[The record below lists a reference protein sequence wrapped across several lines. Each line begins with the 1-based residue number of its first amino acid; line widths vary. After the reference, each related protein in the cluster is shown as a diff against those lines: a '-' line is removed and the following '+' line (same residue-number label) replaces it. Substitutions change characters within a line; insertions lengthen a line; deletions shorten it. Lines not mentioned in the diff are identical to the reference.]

1 MLGFA
6 ERMLL
11 PERALPIERSYGRRV
26 MLTPATLPDLC
37 PPLRRLPR
45 IHAATID
52 TGTDTRVDHFH
63 PVGDTQPVTSPRMRS
78 VVAHRLDGKLIGQPG
93 FRRLWFGQTVSE
105 FGSQV
110 TALALPLAAVLV
122 LHASTFQV
130 GLLTTTGY
138 AAFLLIGL
146 PAGVWV
152 DRVRRKPVM
161 IAADV
166 TRAVM
171 LASIPV
177 AYGLGVLTLAQLY
190 VVTFISGVATVFFDV
205 AYMSMVPG
213 LVGRQHVAEANAK
226 LQATVSLAQVSGPSA
241 AGFLIGLLSAPVA
254 FLADAASFVVSVL
267 SLLIIRDPEPAPERA
282 ERRSLRGEMGDG
294 LRFVMT
300 HPILRMIAGSTATS
314 NLFSSAVFAI
324 SVVFLVRQV
333 HLGASTIGVLT
344 SLGAVGG
351 VLGALSCGLLRRWIG
366 SARLIWLS
374 IVVVEPFGLLIPV
387 TFPGAGL
394 ACYAV
399 GVFAISFGSVVYNV
413 HQASFRQ
420 LLCPH
425 HLLGRMNAT
434 IRFIVWG
441 TIPLGGLLGGAL
453 GDWLGNRP
461 ALWVCAIGGCLAP
474 IWVLAS
480 PLRRMRDAEPE
491 PAELGLAAD

>member
-1 MLGFA
+1 VTTA
-6 ERMLL
+6 R
-11 PERALPIERSYGRRV
+11 
-26 MLTPATLPDLC
+26 
-37 PPLRRLPR
+37 LRQLAAKRLR
-45 IHAATID
+45 
-52 TGTDTRVDHFH
+52 
-63 PVGDTQPVTSPRMRS
+63 
-78 VVAHRLDGKLIGQPG
+78 GKLIGQPG

-110 TALALPLAAVLV
+110 TTLALPLAAVLV

-130 GLLTTTGY
+130 GLLTTAGY

-146 PAGVWV
+146 PAGAWV

-166 TRAVM
+166 TRVLV

-190 VVTFISGVATVFFDV
+190 VVTFIHGVATVFFDV
-205 AYMSMVPG
+205 AYMSLVPG

-226 LQATVSLAQVSGPSA
+226 LQATVSVAQVSGPSA

-254 FLADAASFVVSVL
+254 FLADAASFVVSAG
-267 SLLIIRDPEPAPERA
+267 SLLIIRDREPAPERA
-282 ERRSLRGEMGDG
+282 RRRSLRAEMAEG
-294 LRFVMT
+294 LRFVVT
-300 HPILRMIAGSTATS
+300 HPILRMIAGCTATA
-314 NLFSSAVFAI
+314 NLFFSGVMAI

-344 SLGAVGG
+344 SLGAIGG
-351 VLGALSCGLLRRWIG
+351 VAGALSCGILRRWVG

-374 IVVVEPFGLLIPV
+374 VAVTEPFGLLIPV
-387 TFPGAGL
+387 TSPGAGL

-399 GVFAISFGSVVYNV
+399 GLFAISFGAVVYNV

-420 LLCPH
+420 VLCPH
-425 HLLGRMNAT
+425 RLLGRMNAT

-453 GDWLGNRP
+453 GSWLGNRD
-461 ALWVCAIGGCLAP
+461 ALWACAIGACAAP
-474 IWVLAS
+474 IWVIAS
-480 PLRRMRDAEPE
+480 PLRGMRDTEPVPAEPGLTPD
-491 PAELGLAAD
+491 PATS

>member
-1 MLGFA
+1 VITA
-6 ERMLL
+6 R
-11 PERALPIERSYGRRV
+11 
-26 MLTPATLPDLC
+26 
-37 PPLRRLPR
+37 LRRL
-45 IHAATID
+45 AA
-52 TGTDTRVDHFH
+52 R
-63 PVGDTQPVTSPRMRS
+63 
-78 VVAHRLDGKLIGQPG
+78 RLRGKLIGQSG

-110 TALALPLAAVLV
+110 TMLALPLTAVLV

-130 GLLTTTGY
+130 GLLTTAGY

-166 TRAVM
+166 TRMLV

-190 VVTFISGVATVFFDV
+190 MVTFIHGVAAVFFDV
-205 AYMSMVPG
+205 AYLSLVPG

-226 LQATVSLAQVSGPSA
+226 LQGSVSVAQVSGPSA
-241 AGFLIGLLSAPVA
+241 AGFLIGLLTAPVA
-254 FLADAASFVVSVL
+254 FLADAASFAVSVL
-267 SLLIIRDPEPAPERA
+267 TLLIIRDREPAPGRA
-282 ERRSLRGEMGDG
+282 QRRSLRAEMAEG
-294 LRFVMT
+294 LRFVVT
-300 HPILRMIAGSTATS
+300 HPILRMIAGCTATA
-314 NLFSSAVFAI
+314 NLFGSAMLAI

-333 HLGASTIGVLT
+333 HLGAATIGALT
-344 SLGAVGG
+344 SLGAIGG
-351 VLGALSCGLLRRWIG
+351 VAGALSCGVLRRWIG

-374 IVVVEPFGLLIPV
+374 LAVTLPFGLLIPV

-399 GVFAISFGSVVYNV
+399 GLFALSFGGVVYNV

-425 HLLGRMNAT
+425 RLLGRMNAT
-434 IRFIVWG
+434 IRFLVWG

-453 GDWLGNRP
+453 GSWLGNRA
-461 ALWVCAIGGCLAP
+461 ALWACAIGACLAP

-480 PLRRMRDAEPE
+480 PLRRMRDTEPVPAEP
-491 PAELGLAAD
+491 GLPPESATS

>member
-1 MLGFA
+1 VITA
-6 ERMLL
+6 R
-11 PERALPIERSYGRRV
+11 
-26 MLTPATLPDLC
+26 
-37 PPLRRLPR
+37 LRRL
-45 IHAATID
+45 AA
-52 TGTDTRVDHFH
+52 R
-63 PVGDTQPVTSPRMRS
+63 
-78 VVAHRLDGKLIGQPG
+78 RLRGKLIGQSG

-110 TALALPLAAVLV
+110 TMLALPLTAVLV

-130 GLLTTTGY
+130 GLLTTAGY

-161 IAADV
+161 VAADV
-166 TRAVM
+166 TRMLV

-190 VVTFISGVATVFFDV
+190 MVTFIHGVAAVFFDV
-205 AYMSMVPG
+205 AYLSLVPG

-226 LQATVSLAQVSGPSA
+226 LQGSVSVAQVSGPSA
-241 AGFLIGLLSAPVA
+241 AGFLIGLLTAPVA
-254 FLADAASFVVSVL
+254 FLADAASFAVSVL
-267 SLLIIRDPEPAPERA
+267 TLLIIRDREPAPGRA
-282 ERRSLRGEMGDG
+282 QRRSLRAEMAEG
-294 LRFVMT
+294 LRFVVT
-300 HPILRMIAGSTATS
+300 HPILRMIAGCTATA
-314 NLFSSAVFAI
+314 NLFGSAMLAI

-333 HLGASTIGVLT
+333 HLGAATIGALT
-344 SLGAVGG
+344 SLGAIGG
-351 VLGALSCGLLRRWIG
+351 VAGALSCGVLRRWIG

-374 IVVVEPFGLLIPV
+374 LAVTLPFGLLIPV

-399 GVFAISFGSVVYNV
+399 GLFALSFGGVVYNV

-425 HLLGRMNAT
+425 RLLGRMNAT
-434 IRFIVWG
+434 IRFLVWG

-453 GDWLGNRP
+453 GSWLGNRA
-461 ALWVCAIGGCLAP
+461 ALWACAIGACLAP

-480 PLRRMRDAEPE
+480 PLRRMRDTEPVPAEP
-491 PAELGLAAD
+491 GLPPESATS